1 MDRNSEVIDIVR
13 DGSRKTAIWMGN
25 DSFGIPKHLMQGE
38 KQTGLICD
46 GSTVRPWFWDG
57 MCAIDGERYVY
68 FDPCRVRPIYAL
80 ATECR
85 ADALTIVRKIAF
97 ALSGMKKD
105 YLDLITGVM
114 PLSRLWIYGENDV
127 LILPPDLGDIFLIM
141 REEERK
147 EMEVSRII
155 QGTAEKPFLLITE
168 MAELLYYAA
177 SGVFPFASDAV
188 RGSGYKEVPISF
200 YASLPEKTEGFINF
214 IFHAKD
220 REMREI
226 MGNRDG
232 GENLSWFLSRSEDLE
247 WPLEN
252 RTEEEMEKTRAE
264 AESTEEYRSFFE
276 RREKINKRNSFWRV
290 KGAIII
296 ASAVIAIGVGIF
308 LWSYIGNLLEPP
320 ETAALDQIGV
330 IEAFYEAQS
339 DCDTE
344 ALTTALKG
352 CSAPQEME
360 VTNLYVTSRTRMA
373 YESINPLVNAEE
385 WIEAGKPDI
394 PATSYIYGAIP
405 ESIDETGE
413 NEYTVSS
420 IWYTPFPEDEAD
432 TAAAE
437 PGKTIVYRYRVTQ
450 TFSFTWNDRGWWNI
464 TDTEITGY
472 EFLGTESVGTYSA
485 LDQG

>member
-1 MDRNSEVIDIVR
+1 MEIRTIIRDGVEKTAISIGPDDATIPAHLLQGIKKDGIIIAP
-13 DGSRKTAIWMGN
+13 DGSRK
-25 DSFGIPKHLMQGE
+25 
-38 KQTGLICD
+38 
-46 GSTVRPWFWDG
+46 PWLWDG
-57 MCAIDGERYVY
+57 MCSIDGTRYVY
-68 FDPCRVRPIYAL
+68 FPRCELEGISVLTSTRRSSAL
-80 ATECR
+80 ALVR
-85 ADALTIVRKIAF
+85 QAAMGLMDADREF
-97 ALSGMKKD
+97 
-105 YLDLITGVM
+105 LDLVSGVF
-114 PLSRLWIYGENDV
+114 PLYRIYVYDRDSI
-127 LILPPDLGDIFLIM
+127 LLLPPDLADVFAMMGSDED
-141 REEERK
+141 RRRQ
-147 EMEVSRII
+147 V
-155 QGTAEKPFLLITE
+155 TAVIRGNAEQNFMLITE

-247 WPLEN
+247 WTLGN
-252 RTEEEMEKTRAE
+252 RTEEEMEKSRAE
-264 AESTEEYRSFFE
+264 AESSEEYRSFFE
-276 RREKINKRNSFWRV
+276 RREKITKRNSFWRV

-308 LWSYIGNLLEPP
+308 LWSYIGNILEPP
-320 ETAALDQIGV
+320 ETADLDQRGV
-330 IEAFYEAQS
+330 IEAFYDAQS

-373 YESINPLVNAEE
+373 YESIYPLVNAEE
-385 WIEAGKPDI
+385 WLEAGKPDI
-394 PATSYIYGAIP
+394 PETSYIYGVIL
-405 ESIDETGE
+405 ESIEETGE
-413 NEYTVSS
+413 NEYIASG

-437 PGKTIVYRYRVTQ
+437 PGKTLVYKYRVTQ

-464 TDTEITGY
+464 TDTDITGY

-485 LDQG
+485 LDQR